1 MKRVVIEMINE
12 ELAGGSNAEVGIQLG
27 DFIGQSLRWWHDH
40 LDEGDRLRLAKW
52 RIESIKVKDNPPAQ
66 QCS

>member
-27 DFIGQSLRWWHDH
+27 DLIGQSLRWWHDH
-40 LDEGDRLRLAKW
+40 LGEGDRLRLDKW
-52 RIESIKVKDNPPAQ
+52 RIESIEVKENPPSKQ
-66 QCS
+66 RS